1 MAIDCEQDQLL
12 IRIRIITKIWM
23 ISAVLFDFLSAV
35 WEYLSDKKLVNLEVW
50 YSNFDRFKK

>member
-1 MAIDCEQDQLL
+1 MAIDCEQNQLS
-12 IRIRIITKIWM
+12 IIIRIITKIWM